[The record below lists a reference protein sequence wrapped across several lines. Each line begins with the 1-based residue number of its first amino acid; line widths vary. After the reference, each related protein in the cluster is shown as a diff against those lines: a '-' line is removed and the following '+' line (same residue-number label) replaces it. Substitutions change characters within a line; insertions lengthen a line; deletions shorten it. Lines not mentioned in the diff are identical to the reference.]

1 MPKTDRAAT
10 PPEPPKSVFA
20 RHVEV
25 LALVARSEAPPR
37 FTELMAATGHSKAT
51 LHRILAALQEEG
63 LLRADPGGG
72 WRLGLRLI
80 EFANLAWAGFDL
92 RAAAEEDMA
101 ALRDLTGETVR
112 LAVLDGQE
120 MLYIAQVDSREPIS
134 FRLRVGAR
142 GPAYCSGTGKA
153 VLAFLPPARREA
165 VLAGIAFERHTPRT
179 LVTRSALEADLDAT
193 RRRGYSFDDGE
204 QAAEVRSLGVPIL
217 DRRGHPHGAVSLT
230 VPVFRRDRDGLLGL
244 APAVQDV
251 ARRIAARLP
260 PAVLAERD

>member
-1 MPKTDRAAT
+1 MIPNPPQAA
-10 PPEPPKSVFA
+10 PVPEPPKSVFA

-25 LALVARSEAPPR
+25 LALVARSETPPR
-37 FTELMAATGHSKAT
+37 FAELLVATGHSKAT

-63 LLRADPGGG
+63 LARAEPHGG

-80 EFANLAWAGFDL
+80 EFASLAWAGFDL
-92 RAAAEEDMA
+92 RAAAEEDMT

-134 FRLRVGAR
+134 FRLHVGAR

-153 VLAFLPPARREA
+153 MLAFLPTTRREA
-165 VLAGIAFERHTPRT
+165 ILARIAFEMHTPRT
-179 LVTRSALEADLDAT
+179 LVTRAALEADLEAT
-193 RRRGYSFDDGE
+193 RKRGYSLDDGE

-217 DRRGHPHGAVSLT
+217 DRRGSPHGAISLT
-230 VPVFRRDRDGLLGL
+230 VPAFRRDREGLLSL
-244 APAVQDV
+244 APMAQEA
-251 ARRIAARLP
+251 ARRISARLP
-260 PAVLAERD
+260 PSMVAGI